1 MSEENNEDEGLQGDT
16 PRRHNLLRIGKLTNL
31 RQIAIEC
38 GRLYRRAEQR
48 EAEVIND
55 KLAAAA
61 RAFAKSIV

>member
-1 MSEENNEDEGLQGDT
+1 MT
-16 PRRHNLLRIGKLTNL
+16 PPGGIICCASGKLTNL